1 MKLQTTFLHSKIA
14 RRIFWLFVLCALIP
28 ITALA
33 LISLHNVSVQ
43 LKEENHQ
50 RLHQAAREEAMVI
63 AGRLGFIEADV
74 KLIALGIRAQSAESL
89 PPSLTN
95 RHAPSTDLG
104 NRIRGLDLVMPGE
117 TRRHLLGETH
127 SAFDL
132 SPDEQAFL
140 RGDKSVLNTVPCDSK
155 APCIYLSRAVDADD
169 PHKGIL
175 VAEINPSSLWD
186 LESLPLDSDT
196 CIFDQRGQTLFCS
209 TQGPSSFPPQATSSF
224 SGEFESQ
231 KDQQEFVADYW
242 NLPLKASFFVP
253 HWTIVSSRAKWQ
265 VLAPLALFKAS
276 FIFVYLLAIW
286 VVLLLSLIQIRR
298 NLVPLGKLKEGTGQL
313 SRGDFRTRVIVRS
326 GDEFEE
332 LASSFNFMADRIE
345 KQLTSLKVFNEIDRA
360 ILSAWDIEKIVD
372 TLSTRLG
379 ELVPRDQVAVTLFN
393 AQGSLRGLTYIP
405 DALKPQ
411 KGGEFV
417 EVSADEARSLSL
429 RPHHIVQA
437 DGATGLPNYLKPL
450 HTRGMHQFLVV
461 PIWVEE
467 RLSALLILGHAT
479 SSPWTEE
486 DAENARK
493 LGDQF
498 AVALANS
505 RLVDQLHQ
513 LQWGTLTALA
523 RAIDAKSP
531 WTLGHSE
538 RVTKH
543 AVDIATAM
551 GLSPKELDIIRRGC
565 LLHDVGKIGTPVS
578 ILDKAGRLTPE
589 ETKIMQE
596 HVTIG
601 RRILEPIPGLAES
614 MPIVL
619 QHHEWIN
626 GGGYPFGLAGE
637 EIHLHSRITAVADC
651 FDALVSDRPYRE
663 GMPLDRAM
671 QIIREGIGTQFD
683 PKVVEVFERI
693 ARSENAAV
701 KKEELGREAVT
712 IT

>member
-89 PPSLTN
+89 PPS
-95 RHAPSTDLG
+95 STDLG

-117 TRRHLLGETH
+117 TRRHVLGETH

-140 RGDKSVLNTVPCDSK
+140 RGDKSVLKTVPCDSK

-196 CIFDQRGQTLFCS
+196 CIFDQRGQALFCS
-209 TQGPSSFPPQATSSF
+209 TQSPSSFPQQATSSF

-231 KDQQEFVADYW
+231 NDQEEIVADYW
-242 NLPLKASFFVP
+242 NLPLKASFFAP
-253 HWTIVSSRAKWQ
+253 HWTVVSSRARWQ

-276 FIFVYLLAIW
+276 FMFVYLLAIW

-298 NLVPLGKLKEGTGQL
+298 NLVPLAKLKEGTGQI
-313 SRGDFRTRVIVRS
+313 SRGDFRTRVTVRS

-345 KQLTSLKVFNEIDRA
+345 KQLTSLQVFNEIDRA
-360 ILSAWDIEKIVD
+360 ILSAWNIEQIVD

-379 ELVPRDQVAVTLFN
+379 ELVPLEQVAVVLFN
-393 AQGSLRGLTYIP
+393 AQGSLGGPTYIY

-411 KGGEFV
+411 KDGEFV
-417 EVSADEARSLSL
+417 EVRADEARSLSS

-437 DGATGLPNYLKPL
+437 DGTGLPSYLKPL
-450 HTRGMHQFLVV
+450 HTRGMRQFLVV
-461 PIWVEE
+461 PICVEE

-479 SSPWTEE
+479 RSPWTKE
-486 DAENARK
+486 DAENARQ

-551 GLSPKELDIIRRGC
+551 GLPPKELDIIRRGC

-596 HVTIG
+596 HVVIG

-637 EIHLHSRITAVADC
+637 EIHLHSRIAAVADC
-651 FDALVSDRPYRE
+651 FDALVSDRPYRQ
-663 GMPLDRAM
+663 GLPLDRAI

-683 PKVVEVFERI
+683 PNVVEVFERI
-693 ARSENAAV
+693 AIGENTAV

>member
-33 LISLHNVSVQ
+33 LISLRNVSGQ

-63 AGRLGFIEADV
+63 AGRLGFLEADL
-74 KLIALGIRAQSAESL
+74 KLIALGIRTQSAESL
-89 PPSLTN
+89 PLSLTN
-95 RHAPSTDLG
+95 AHAPSTDLA
-104 NRIRGLDLVMPGE
+104 NRIRGIDLVMPGGS
-117 TRRHLLGETH
+117 RRHVLGETH

-132 SPDEQAFL
+132 SPDEQSFL
-140 RGDKSVLNTVPCDSK
+140 RGDKSVLTTVPCDSK
-155 APCIYLSRAVDADD
+155 APCIYLSRAVEADD
-169 PHKGIL
+169 PQKGIL
-175 VAEINPSSLWD
+175 VAEIDPSSLWD
-186 LESLPLDSDT
+186 SESLPLDSDT
-196 CIFDQRGQTLFCS
+196 CIFDQWGRTLFCS
-209 TQGPSSFPPQATSSF
+209 TQSPSSFPAQATSSF

-231 KDQQEFVADYW
+231 NDQEDVVADYW
-242 NLPLKASFFVP
+242 NLPLKASFFAP
-253 HWTIVSSRAKWQ
+253 HWTVVSSRARWQ

-276 FIFVYLLAIW
+276 FMFVYLLAIW

-298 NLVPLGKLKEGTGQL
+298 NLVPLAKLKEGTGQI
-313 SRGDFRTRVIVRS
+313 SRGDFRTRVTVRS

-360 ILSAWDIEKIVD
+360 ILSAWNIEQIVD
-372 TLSTRLG
+372 TLSTRLDK
-379 ELVPRDQVAVTLFN
+379 LVPLEQVAVALFN
-393 AQGSLRGLTYIP
+393 AQGSLRGLTYIY

-417 EVSADEARSLSL
+417 EVSTDEARSLSS
-429 RPHHIVQA
+429 RPHHLVQA
-437 DGATGLPNYLKPL
+437 DGTGLPNYLKSL
-450 HTRGMHQFLVV
+450 HTRGMRQFLVV
-461 PIWVEE
+461 PVWVEE

-486 DAENARK
+486 DAENARQ

-505 RLVDQLHQ
+505 RLVDQLDQ

-551 GLSPKELDIIRRGC
+551 ELPPKELDIIRRGC

-578 ILDKAGRLTPE
+578 ILDKVGRLTPE

-601 RRILEPIPGLAES
+601 RRILEPIPGLTES

-637 EIHLHSRITAVADC
+637 EIHLHSRIAAVADC
-651 FDALVSDRPYRE
+651 FDALVSDRPYR
-663 GMPLDRAM
+663 GGLPVDRAM

-683 PKVVEVFERI
+683 PKIVEVFERI
-693 ARSENAAV
+693 AIGENAAV
-701 KKEELGREAVT
+701 KKDELGREAVT